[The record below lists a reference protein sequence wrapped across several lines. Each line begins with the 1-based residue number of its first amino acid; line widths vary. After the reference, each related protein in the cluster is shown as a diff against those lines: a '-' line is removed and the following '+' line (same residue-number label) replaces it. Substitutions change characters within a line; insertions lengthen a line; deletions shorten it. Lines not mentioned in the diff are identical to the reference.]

1 MEKTDALLAL
11 AGLAHGTRLD
21 IFRLLVEA
29 GPAGMAAGQ
38 IGERLALAP
47 ATLSFHLSHLKHA
60 GLIEAERDGRW
71 LIYAADFERMRALVA
86 YLTENCCGGAPAS
99 CGLPECAPAPLAA
112 RTATRARQG
121 REASP
126 RARRR

>member
-11 AGLAHGTRLD
+11 AGLSHGTRLD

-29 GPAGMAAGQ
+29 GPGGMPAGA
-38 IGERLALAP
+38 IGERLGLAP

-60 GLIEAERDGRW
+60 GLIDAERDGRS
-71 LIYAADFERMRALVA
+71 LIYAADFARMRGLVG
-86 YLTENCCGGAPAS
+86 YLTENCCGGEPAA
-99 CGLPECAPAPLAA
+99 CGLPECAPPLPSARAPM
-112 RTATRARQG
+112 
-121 REASP
+121 